1 MTIFTWGRWSQ
12 PDGESVEDL
21 KIVSYLMLPWGGVD
35 KRERLALEINFNF
48 ISVLEVIH
56 FFSDLREFTPT
67 HLFLSSQSRVLTQT
81 QDLLLPSDEHSITLR
96 EGKSLL
102 GR

>member
-1 MTIFTWGRWSQ
+1 M
-12 PDGESVEDL
+12 EDL

-35 KRERLALEINFNF
+35 KRERLALEIHSTF

-56 FFSDLREFTPT
+56 FLFIFKRIHSDPSLS
-67 HLFLSSQSRVLTQT
+67 LSSQSRALTET
-81 QDLLLPSDEHSITLR
+81 QDLLLPSDRNSITMR

-102 GR
+102 EM

>member
-35 KRERLALEINFNF
+35 KRERLALEINSTF
-48 ISVLEVIH
+48 INVLEVIH
-56 FFSDLREFTPT
+56 FFFRFKRIHPDP
-67 HLFLSSQSRVLTQT
+67 FLSLFPVKGFNP
-81 QDLLLPSDEHSITLR
+81 DIGPSAT
-96 EGKSLL
+96 
-102 GR
+102 